1 MIYDIFINSFQ
12 VFLIVFARLMG
23 MFVTAPFFSG
33 MAMPMTMRLG
43 FTFFVSLVSVPLVL
57 TMNVE
62 AAPNLVAYG
71 VQLVSNFILGA
82 GIGFFVFI
90 IIASFQVSAQMFSI
104 PMGLGMN
111 EVVDPMSSIEVPAVG
126 NILGILILFLL
137 IRVDGHF
144 YLIHLIVNSFRTVS
158 VLSFQSIEVLEKGM
172 SAAVMIM
179 FDTGLKIALPIIA
192 ITLMLDMAMGLISRV
207 APQFNVMIMGFNI
220 KLLAGFV
227 ILWLA
232 IPVIVDLGMLV
243 INGIMNTAKEIL
255 TQM

>member
-1 MIYDIFINSFQ
+1 
-12 VFLIVFARLMG
+12 MG
-23 MFVTAPFFSG
+23 MFITAPFYSG
-33 MAMPMTMRLG
+33 MAIPMTMRLG
-43 FTFFVSLVSVPLVL
+43 FTFFVSLVSVPLVIS
-57 TMNVE
+57 MNVQ
-62 AAPNLVAYG
+62 AAPNLIEYG

-82 GIGFFVFI
+82 GVGFFVFI
-90 IIASFQVSAQMFSI
+90 IISAFQVSAQVFSI

-144 YLIHLIVNSFRTVS
+144 YLIHLIVNSFRTVQIF
-158 VLSFQSIEVLEKGM
+158 SFQSIQILEQGM
-172 SAAVMIM
+172 SSAIMIM

-207 APQFNVMIMGFNI
+207 APQFDVMIMGFNI
-220 KLLAGFV
+220 KLMAGFF

-232 IPVIVDLGMLV
+232 LPAIVDLGTLI
-243 INGIMNTAKEIL
+243 INGVLNTAKELL
-255 TQM
+255 TLM